1 MPLKDRKIIV
11 TGGPTREWIDPVRYI
26 SNASS
31 GKMGIALAEAA
42 FHKSK
47 KTLFIHG
54 PIENN
59 LLANK
64 KFKSIQVETTAD
76 LLNAVVKELTSECI
90 LIMAA
95 APADFQPVE
104 KSQTK
109 IKKEDG
115 TNELLLRL
123 KKNPDILKT
132 IAEKKSGDA
141 SLKGVFVTGFAAET
155 DNTENNA
162 LKKLASKNLDMIC
175 LNDVSQKDA
184 GFGTD
189 TNRIII
195 YVKEQSGVKKTEL
208 PLLSKAEAAER
219 ILDLIEKE
227 LILQRRCKAAS
238 L

>member
-1 MPLKDRKIIV
+1 MPLKDKKIII

-31 GKMGIALAEAA
+31 GKMGIALADAA
-42 FHKSK
+42 FRRTKH
-47 KTLFIHG
+47 TIFIHG
-54 PIENN
+54 PIDNN

-64 KFKSIQVETTAD
+64 KFKTLQVETTID
-76 LLNAVVKELTSECI
+76 LLNAVANELTPASV

-95 APADFQPVE
+95 APADFQPAE

-115 TNELLLRL
+115 TDELILKL

-132 IAEKKSGDA
+132 ISEKRSADA
-141 SLKGVFVTGFAAET
+141 SFKNIFVAGFAAET
-155 DNTENNA
+155 DNTESNA
-162 LKKLASKNLDMIC
+162 LKKLSSKNLDMIC
-175 LNDVSQKDA
+175 LNDVTQKDA

-195 YVKEQSGVKKTEL
+195 FTRDKSGVKKTEL
-208 PLLSKAEAAER
+208 PLLSKAETADK
-219 ILDLIEKE
+219 ILDLIGKE
-227 LILQRRCKAAS
+227 LAG
-238 L
+238 

>member
-1 MPLKDRKIIV
+1 MPLRDKKIIV

-42 FHKSK
+42 FRRTKQ
-47 KTLFIHG
+47 TIFIHG
-54 PIENN
+54 PIDNN
-59 LLANK
+59 LVANK
-64 KFKSIQVETTAD
+64 KFKTLQVETTID
-76 LLNAVVKELTSECI
+76 LLNAVVNELTPASV

-95 APADFQPVE
+95 APADFQPAE

-115 TNELLLRL
+115 TDELILRL

-132 IAEKKSGDA
+132 ISEKRSADG
-141 SLKGVFVTGFAAET
+141 SLKNIFVAGFAAET

-162 LKKLASKNLDMIC
+162 LKKLSSKNLDMIC
-175 LNDVSQKDA
+175 LNDVTQKDA

-195 YVKEQSGVKKTEL
+195 FTRGKSGVTKTEL
-208 PLLSKAEAAER
+208 PLLSKTEAADQ
-219 ILDLIEKE
+219 ILDLIERE
-227 LILQRRCKAAS
+227 LAG
-238 L
+238 